1 MNEVDWLSWE
11 KMAFIHWGPHYR
23 NTYYILL
30 MPEIVIDQGVKCL
43 NKDIFPHIKTV
54 LDSLN
59 PARSVC
65 KPS

>member
-1 MNEVDWLSWE
+1 
-11 KMAFIHWGPHYR
+11 
-23 NTYYILL
+23 
-30 MPEIVIDQGVKCL
+30 MPEILIDQGVKCL

-65 KPS
+65 EPFINLLTRIKRLEKHYTITQTALTENSIYS